1 MIFCL
6 VVLGLPFAKFGGS
19 SVLSW
24 VGLEIGL
31 QTAKIGLSEQL
42 AGRLCCWLTDS
53 VSTGRLGSPMF
64 LQYLAGCPAVGH
76 YRPFLDPVYAW
87 VASMDTGRVYLL
99 PRAIILIFKFLANAL
114 QGEGCLVS
122 VSRHV
127 TATKTFPHRCTC
139 GGRRNLDKR
148 LGP

>member
-1 MIFCL
+1 MIFYL
-6 VVLGLPFAKFGGS
+6 VVLGLPFAWKKFGGG

-64 LQYLAGCPAVGH
+64 LQCLGGCHAVGH
-76 YRPFLDPVYAW
+76 YRPFLDPDDPVYAW

-139 GGRRNLDKR
+139 GG
-148 LGP
+148 